1 MLKKYISI
9 ALLITIS
16 LRASECA
23 ELAPYCEQQCLTEEE
38 LEAVKA
44 CSKTYNNLV
53 VTNALRTSNLNVT
66 SATQLT
72 GATSVNGT
80 LNVTGSLTVNG
91 LPIAGGLASF
101 GSFTNVDPV
110 LAENINSTVLWS
122 TDSGA
127 TTLANP
133 SNMGFV
139 ITQTGTGIIN
149 VQNTGIYLYNFGVVL
164 SGVASPDTPQV
175 ATAQLLLNGTP
186 IVIPVAAVSSF
197 TIPTST
203 DPNVAPQPYEL
214 TSSGLINITS
224 LPATLTLSLNLTPSW
239 EMPLN
244 GDSGNAY
251 ITLIQVN

>member
-9 ALLITIS
+9 MFLACVS
-16 LRASECA
+16 LRASECPQ
-23 ELAPYCEQQCLTEEE
+23 LAPHCEQQCLTQEE

-53 VTNALRTSNLNVT
+53 ITNALRTSNLNVT

-72 GATSVNGT
+72 GVTTVNGS
-80 LNVTGSLTVNG
+80 LNVTGPLTVNG
-91 LPIAGGLASF
+91 LPIAGGLANF
-101 GSFTNVDPV
+101 ASFTNIDPV
-110 LAENINSTVLWS
+110 LAETPTNVLWS
-122 TDSGA
+122 ADGGLTN
-127 TTLANP
+127 LPNP
-133 SNMGFV
+133 SNQGFV

-164 SGVASPDTPQV
+164 SGVASPVDNQV
-175 ATAQLLLNGTP
+175 ATAQILLNGTA
-186 IVIPVAAVSSF
+186 IVSPVAGVTSF

-224 LPATLTLSLNLTPSW
+224 LPATLALSMNLTPSW
-239 EMPLN
+239 LMPMAP
-244 GDSGNAY
+244 GGGANAY
-251 ITLIQVN
+251 ITIIQVN